1 MKIQP
6 IKTVF
11 NGELAELKIRV
22 NGFDIEDGKC
32 ILTWIFLDKEG
43 SEVKSGNYILTQE
56 EYDNWGSE
64 NNYLFTVFCE
74 YFKNSYGVVIEPLE
88 DINTKTTEKDGI

>member
-22 NGFDIEDGKC
+22 NGFDIEEGGC
-32 ILTWIFLDKEG
+32 TLTWVFLDEEG
-43 SEVKSGNYILTQE
+43 SEIKSGNYTLAQD

-64 NNYLFTVFCE
+64 NNYLFTVFCK
-74 YFKNSYGVVIEPLE
+74 YFEDTHGVIIKPLE
-88 DINTKTTEKDGI
+88 ELNTKTTDQDGV

>member
-11 NGELAELKIRV
+11 NGELTELKIKV
-22 NGFDIEDGKC
+22 NGFDIEQGGC
-32 ILTWIFLDKEG
+32 TLTWIFLNSTG
-43 SEVKSGNYILTQE
+43 SEVKSGNYTLTQT

-64 NNYLFTVFCE
+64 NNYLFTVFAE
-74 YFKNSYGVVIEPLE
+74 HFQISHGVAIEALE
-88 DINTKTTEKDGI
+88 KINTKTTE

>member
-11 NGELAELKIRV
+11 SGELAELKIKV
-22 NGFDIEDGKC
+22 NSFDIEEGGC
-32 ILTWIFLDKEG
+32 TLTWIFSDSSG
-43 SEVKSGNYILTQE
+43 SEVKSGNYELTEE
-56 EYDNWGSE
+56 EYNNWGSE

-74 YFKNSYGVVIEPLE
+74 YFSRSHGVFIEALE
-88 DINTKTTEKDGI
+88 EVNN

>member
-11 NGELAELKIRV
+11 SGELAELKIRV
-22 NGFDIEDGKC
+22 NGFDIEDDVC

-43 SEVKSGNYILTQE
+43 AELKSGNYELTQD

-74 YFKNSYGVVIEPLE
+74 YFENTHGVAIKPLE
-88 DINTKTTEKDGI
+88 EVNTKTTE

>member
-11 NGELAELKIRV
+11 NGELAELKIKV
-22 NGFDIEDGKC
+22 NGFDIEDDVC

-43 SEVKSGNYILTQE
+43 AELKSGNYELTQD

-74 YFKNSYGVVIEPLE
+74 YFKNSHEVEIKPLE
-88 DINTKTTEKDGI
+88 EINTKTTE